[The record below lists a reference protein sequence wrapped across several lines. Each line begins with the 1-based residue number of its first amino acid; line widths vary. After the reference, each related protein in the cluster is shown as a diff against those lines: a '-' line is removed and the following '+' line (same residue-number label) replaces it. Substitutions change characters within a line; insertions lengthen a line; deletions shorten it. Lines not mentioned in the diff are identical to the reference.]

1 MKLSSSTL
9 RYQRGW
15 PFFKASLSYVFDRKG
30 TCGDSYCKLTKLA
43 AACLGDKPLHVE
55 TVVRYVKKLPP
66 ALYSIFVFALSCV
79 KRRLS
84 RYGVNKLIRW
94 IRRNPDRL
102 KMYVIVYFYR
112 SVSRPCNLELCQ
124 ALHQVN
130 IRLLKV
136 ENANEKMVKYRT
148 HSNTQ
153 NFSWK
158 ELVPKPIRLSTSGLL
173 REIVG
178 HLSKIRGH
186 NIHPLIKICTERYRP
201 QWPLHL
207 MLLLP
212 RRKIFA
218 QTIVQLRNLTSTKR
232 LRSMFRLLTDDEK
245 REIKTIALLH
255 QRNLQLQ
262 VCYDDRLP
270 KKDKVTTL
278 VKDSTSISI
287 CQFCS
292 TVLTYVDLKNRPPIK
307 GVYYDNETLRFRCG
321 NCDSRCV
328 YKFALVDTD
337 SIYRVG
343 QVDLPSVGVCAG
355 RKDCFN
361 LVAVPS
367 GICGTC
373 RKK

>member
-1 MKLSSSTL
+1 MKVSSSPL

-15 PFFKASLSYVFDRKG
+15 PFFKACLSYVFDRKG

-66 ALYSIFVFALSCV
+66 SLYLTFVFALSWV
-79 KRRLS
+79 KKRLS
-84 RYGVNKLIRW
+84 RYEVNKLIRW
-94 IRRNPDRL
+94 IRRNPNRL

-112 SVSRPCNLELCQ
+112 CVSRPCNLELCQ

-130 IRLLKV
+130 VRLLKV
-136 ENANEKMVKYRT
+136 EDANAKMIKYRT
-148 HSNTQ
+148 LQ
-153 NFSWK
+153 NVPWK
-158 ELVPKPIRLSTSGLL
+158 ELVPKPFRLSTSGLL
-173 REIVG
+173 REIVC
-178 HLSKIRGH
+178 HLSKIKGN

-212 RRKIFA
+212 RRKVFA

-232 LRSMFRLLTDDEK
+232 LRSMFHLLTDDEK
-245 REIKTIALLH
+245 REIKTMVLLH

-270 KKDKVTTL
+270 PKNYVTNF
-278 VKDSTSISI
+278 VKDTTSISI

-328 YKFALVDTD
+328 YKFPLVDSD